1 MENKERRRSIG
12 KVDRL
17 PPELKDTVEQML
29 LTGSTYKEI
38 VTFLKENGE
47 EMSQMAICTYAKKY
61 LATVEMINVAQSN
74 FSMLM
79 DEMNRYPDLDTSEAL
94 IRLSSHHVINALTN
108 IDEEQMKD
116 VPIEKL
122 IKENPNGKIIEK
134 KKKEIY
140 EELERIKSILNIVL
154 QFQDDPN
161 SNDFIPYDPNN
172 TDNEASN
179 LVKVYNNILM
189 IEESLIT
196 YLRDK
201 GY

>member
-1 MENKERRRSIG
+1 MKECKDYLDESNNQVYTGLEKNKEYEI
-12 KVDRL
+12 
-17 PPELKDTVEQML
+17 L
-29 LTGSTYKEI
+29 LSKFY
-38 VTFLKENGE
+38 
-47 EMSQMAICTYAKKY
+47 
-61 LATVEMINVAQSN
+61 
-74 FSMLM
+74 
-79 DEMNRYPDLDTSEAL
+79 DLD
-94 IRLSSHHVINALTN
+94 
-108 IDEEQMKD
+108 
-116 VPIEKL
+116 
-122 IKENPNGKIIEK
+122 IEK

>member
-1 MENKERRRSIG
+1 MKNKEYEI
-12 KVDRL
+12 
-17 PPELKDTVEQML
+17 L
-29 LTGSTYKEI
+29 LSKFY
-38 VTFLKENGE
+38 
-47 EMSQMAICTYAKKY
+47 
-61 LATVEMINVAQSN
+61 
-74 FSMLM
+74 
-79 DEMNRYPDLDTSEAL
+79 DLD
-94 IRLSSHHVINALTN
+94 
-108 IDEEQMKD
+108 
-116 VPIEKL
+116 IEK
-122 IKENPNGKIIEK
+122 E
-134 KKKEIY
+134 KEIY

>member
-1 MENKERRRSIG
+1 MKNKEYEI
-12 KVDRL
+12 
-17 PPELKDTVEQML
+17 L
-29 LTGSTYKEI
+29 LSKFY
-38 VTFLKENGE
+38 
-47 EMSQMAICTYAKKY
+47 
-61 LATVEMINVAQSN
+61 
-74 FSMLM
+74 
-79 DEMNRYPDLDTSEAL
+79 DLD
-94 IRLSSHHVINALTN
+94 
-108 IDEEQMKD
+108 
-116 VPIEKL
+116 
-122 IKENPNGKIIEK
+122 IEK

-189 IEESLIT
+189 IEESLVT

>member
-1 MENKERRRSIG
+1 MKNKEYEI
-12 KVDRL
+12 
-17 PPELKDTVEQML
+17 L
-29 LTGSTYKEI
+29 LSKFY
-38 VTFLKENGE
+38 
-47 EMSQMAICTYAKKY
+47 
-61 LATVEMINVAQSN
+61 
-74 FSMLM
+74 
-79 DEMNRYPDLDTSEAL
+79 DLD
-94 IRLSSHHVINALTN
+94 
-108 IDEEQMKD
+108 
-116 VPIEKL
+116 
-122 IKENPNGKIIEK
+122 IEK

-140 EELERIKSILNIVL
+140 GELERIKSILNIVL

>member
-1 MENKERRRSIG
+1 MKNKEYEI
-12 KVDRL
+12 
-17 PPELKDTVEQML
+17 L
-29 LTGSTYKEI
+29 LSKFY
-38 VTFLKENGE
+38 
-47 EMSQMAICTYAKKY
+47 
-61 LATVEMINVAQSN
+61 
-74 FSMLM
+74 
-79 DEMNRYPDLDTSEAL
+79 DLD
-94 IRLSSHHVINALTN
+94 
-108 IDEEQMKD
+108 
-116 VPIEKL
+116 
-122 IKENPNGKIIEK
+122 IEK

-196 YLRDK
+196 YLRHK

>member
-1 MENKERRRSIG
+1 MKNKEYEI
-12 KVDRL
+12 
-17 PPELKDTVEQML
+17 L
-29 LTGSTYKEI
+29 LSKFY
-38 VTFLKENGE
+38 
-47 EMSQMAICTYAKKY
+47 
-61 LATVEMINVAQSN
+61 
-74 FSMLM
+74 
-79 DEMNRYPDLDTSEAL
+79 DLD
-94 IRLSSHHVINALTN
+94 
-108 IDEEQMKD
+108 
-116 VPIEKL
+116 
-122 IKENPNGKIIEK
+122 IEK

-161 SNDFIPYDPNN
+161 SNDFITYDPNN

>member
-1 MENKERRRSIG
+1 MKNKEYEI
-12 KVDRL
+12 
-17 PPELKDTVEQML
+17 L
-29 LTGSTYKEI
+29 LSKFY
-38 VTFLKENGE
+38 
-47 EMSQMAICTYAKKY
+47 
-61 LATVEMINVAQSN
+61 
-74 FSMLM
+74 
-79 DEMNRYPDLDTSEAL
+79 DLD
-94 IRLSSHHVINALTN
+94 
-108 IDEEQMKD
+108 
-116 VPIEKL
+116 
-122 IKENPNGKIIEK
+122 IEK
-134 KKKEIY
+134 KKKEMY

>member
-1 MENKERRRSIG
+1 MKNKEYEI
-12 KVDRL
+12 
-17 PPELKDTVEQML
+17 L
-29 LTGSTYKEI
+29 LSKFY
-38 VTFLKENGE
+38 
-47 EMSQMAICTYAKKY
+47 
-61 LATVEMINVAQSN
+61 
-74 FSMLM
+74 
-79 DEMNRYPDLDTSEAL
+79 DLD
-94 IRLSSHHVINALTN
+94 
-108 IDEEQMKD
+108 
-116 VPIEKL
+116 
-122 IKENPNGKIIEK
+122 IEK

-154 QFQDDPN
+154 QFQGDPN

>member
-1 MENKERRRSIG
+1 MKNKEYEI
-12 KVDRL
+12 
-17 PPELKDTVEQML
+17 L
-29 LTGSTYKEI
+29 LSKFY
-38 VTFLKENGE
+38 
-47 EMSQMAICTYAKKY
+47 
-61 LATVEMINVAQSN
+61 
-74 FSMLM
+74 
-79 DEMNRYPDLDTSEAL
+79 DLD
-94 IRLSSHHVINALTN
+94 
-108 IDEEQMKD
+108 
-116 VPIEKL
+116 
-122 IKENPNGKIIEK
+122 IEK

-196 YLRDK
+196 YLRDQ

>member
-1 MENKERRRSIG
+1 MKNKEYEI
-12 KVDRL
+12 
-17 PPELKDTVEQML
+17 L
-29 LTGSTYKEI
+29 LSKFY
-38 VTFLKENGE
+38 
-47 EMSQMAICTYAKKY
+47 
-61 LATVEMINVAQSN
+61 
-74 FSMLM
+74 
-79 DEMNRYPDLDTSEAL
+79 DLD
-94 IRLSSHHVINALTN
+94 
-108 IDEEQMKD
+108 
-116 VPIEKL
+116 
-122 IKENPNGKIIEK
+122 IEK

-172 TDNEASN
+172 TDNEESN

>member
-1 MENKERRRSIG
+1 MKNKEYEI
-12 KVDRL
+12 
-17 PPELKDTVEQML
+17 L
-29 LTGSTYKEI
+29 LSKFY
-38 VTFLKENGE
+38 
-47 EMSQMAICTYAKKY
+47 
-61 LATVEMINVAQSN
+61 
-74 FSMLM
+74 
-79 DEMNRYPDLDTSEAL
+79 DLD
-94 IRLSSHHVINALTN
+94 
-108 IDEEQMKD
+108 
-116 VPIEKL
+116 
-122 IKENPNGKIIEK
+122 IEK

-179 LVKVYNNILM
+179 LVNVYNNILM

>member
-1 MENKERRRSIG
+1 MKNKEYEI
-12 KVDRL
+12 
-17 PPELKDTVEQML
+17 L
-29 LTGSTYKEI
+29 LSKFY
-38 VTFLKENGE
+38 
-47 EMSQMAICTYAKKY
+47 
-61 LATVEMINVAQSN
+61 
-74 FSMLM
+74 
-79 DEMNRYPDLDTSEAL
+79 DLD
-94 IRLSSHHVINALTN
+94 
-108 IDEEQMKD
+108 
-116 VPIEKL
+116 
-122 IKENPNGKIIEK
+122 IEK

-189 IEESLIT
+189 IEESLIS
-196 YLRDK
+196 YLSDK

>member
-1 MENKERRRSIG
+1 MKNKEYEI
-12 KVDRL
+12 
-17 PPELKDTVEQML
+17 L
-29 LTGSTYKEI
+29 LSKFY
-38 VTFLKENGE
+38 
-47 EMSQMAICTYAKKY
+47 
-61 LATVEMINVAQSN
+61 
-74 FSMLM
+74 
-79 DEMNRYPDLDTSEAL
+79 DLD
-94 IRLSSHHVINALTN
+94 
-108 IDEEQMKD
+108 
-116 VPIEKL
+116 
-122 IKENPNGKIIEK
+122 IEK

-189 IEESLIT
+189 IEYSLIT
-196 YLRDK
+196 YLSDK

>member
-1 MENKERRRSIG
+1 MKNKEYEI
-12 KVDRL
+12 
-17 PPELKDTVEQML
+17 L
-29 LTGSTYKEI
+29 LSKFY
-38 VTFLKENGE
+38 
-47 EMSQMAICTYAKKY
+47 
-61 LATVEMINVAQSN
+61 
-74 FSMLM
+74 
-79 DEMNRYPDLDTSEAL
+79 DLD
-94 IRLSSHHVINALTN
+94 
-108 IDEEQMKD
+108 
-116 VPIEKL
+116 
-122 IKENPNGKIIEK
+122 IEK

-189 IEESLIT
+189 IEESL
-196 YLRDK
+196 RDK

>member
-1 MENKERRRSIG
+1 MKNKEYEI
-12 KVDRL
+12 
-17 PPELKDTVEQML
+17 L
-29 LTGSTYKEI
+29 LSKFY
-38 VTFLKENGE
+38 
-47 EMSQMAICTYAKKY
+47 
-61 LATVEMINVAQSN
+61 
-74 FSMLM
+74 
-79 DEMNRYPDLDTSEAL
+79 DLD
-94 IRLSSHHVINALTN
+94 
-108 IDEEQMKD
+108 
-116 VPIEKL
+116 
-122 IKENPNGKIIEK
+122 IEK

-196 YLRDK
+196 YLKNK

>member
-1 MENKERRRSIG
+1 MKNKEYEI
-12 KVDRL
+12 
-17 PPELKDTVEQML
+17 L
-29 LTGSTYKEI
+29 LSKFY
-38 VTFLKENGE
+38 
-47 EMSQMAICTYAKKY
+47 
-61 LATVEMINVAQSN
+61 
-74 FSMLM
+74 
-79 DEMNRYPDLDTSEAL
+79 DLD
-94 IRLSSHHVINALTN
+94 
-108 IDEEQMKD
+108 
-116 VPIEKL
+116 
-122 IKENPNGKIIEK
+122 IEK

>member
-1 MENKERRRSIG
+1 MKNKEYEI
-12 KVDRL
+12 
-17 PPELKDTVEQML
+17 L
-29 LTGSTYKEI
+29 LSKFY
-38 VTFLKENGE
+38 
-47 EMSQMAICTYAKKY
+47 
-61 LATVEMINVAQSN
+61 
-74 FSMLM
+74 
-79 DEMNRYPDLDTSEAL
+79 DLD
-94 IRLSSHHVINALTN
+94 
-108 IDEEQMKD
+108 
-116 VPIEKL
+116 
-122 IKENPNGKIIEK
+122 IEK

-140 EELERIKSILNIVL
+140 EDLERIKSILNIVL

>member
-1 MENKERRRSIG
+1 MKNKEYEI
-12 KVDRL
+12 
-17 PPELKDTVEQML
+17 L
-29 LTGSTYKEI
+29 LSKFY
-38 VTFLKENGE
+38 
-47 EMSQMAICTYAKKY
+47 
-61 LATVEMINVAQSN
+61 
-74 FSMLM
+74 
-79 DEMNRYPDLDTSEAL
+79 DLD
-94 IRLSSHHVINALTN
+94 
-108 IDEEQMKD
+108 
-116 VPIEKL
+116 
-122 IKENPNGKIIEK
+122 IEK

-189 IEESLIT
+189 IEESLIN

-201 GY
+201 CY

>member
-1 MENKERRRSIG
+1 MKNKEYEI
-12 KVDRL
+12 
-17 PPELKDTVEQML
+17 L
-29 LTGSTYKEI
+29 LSKFY
-38 VTFLKENGE
+38 
-47 EMSQMAICTYAKKY
+47 
-61 LATVEMINVAQSN
+61 
-74 FSMLM
+74 
-79 DEMNRYPDLDTSEAL
+79 DLD
-94 IRLSSHHVINALTN
+94 
-108 IDEEQMKD
+108 
-116 VPIEKL
+116 
-122 IKENPNGKIIEK
+122 IEK

-140 EELERIKSILNIVL
+140 EELERIKSIINIVL

>member
-1 MENKERRRSIG
+1 MKNKEYEI
-12 KVDRL
+12 
-17 PPELKDTVEQML
+17 L
-29 LTGSTYKEI
+29 LSKFY
-38 VTFLKENGE
+38 
-47 EMSQMAICTYAKKY
+47 
-61 LATVEMINVAQSN
+61 
-74 FSMLM
+74 
-79 DEMNRYPDLDTSEAL
+79 DLD
-94 IRLSSHHVINALTN
+94 
-108 IDEEQMKD
+108 
-116 VPIEKL
+116 
-122 IKENPNGKIIEK
+122 IEK

-196 YLRDK
+196 YLRYK

>member
-1 MENKERRRSIG
+1 MKNKEYEI
-12 KVDRL
+12 
-17 PPELKDTVEQML
+17 L
-29 LTGSTYKEI
+29 LSKFY
-38 VTFLKENGE
+38 
-47 EMSQMAICTYAKKY
+47 
-61 LATVEMINVAQSN
+61 
-74 FSMLM
+74 
-79 DEMNRYPDLDTSEAL
+79 DLD
-94 IRLSSHHVINALTN
+94 
-108 IDEEQMKD
+108 
-116 VPIEKL
+116 
-122 IKENPNGKIIEK
+122 IEK

-172 TDNEASN
+172 TDDEASN

>member
-1 MENKERRRSIG
+1 MKNKEYEI
-12 KVDRL
+12 
-17 PPELKDTVEQML
+17 L
-29 LTGSTYKEI
+29 LSKFY
-38 VTFLKENGE
+38 
-47 EMSQMAICTYAKKY
+47 
-61 LATVEMINVAQSN
+61 
-74 FSMLM
+74 
-79 DEMNRYPDLDTSEAL
+79 DLD
-94 IRLSSHHVINALTN
+94 
-108 IDEEQMKD
+108 
-116 VPIEKL
+116 
-122 IKENPNGKIIEK
+122 IEK

-172 TDNEASN
+172 TDIEASN

>member
-1 MENKERRRSIG
+1 
-12 KVDRL
+12 
-17 PPELKDTVEQML
+17 
-29 LTGSTYKEI
+29 
-38 VTFLKENGE
+38 
-47 EMSQMAICTYAKKY
+47 MSKFY
-61 LATVEMINVAQSN
+61 
-74 FSMLM
+74 
-79 DEMNRYPDLDTSEAL
+79 DLD
-94 IRLSSHHVINALTN
+94 
-108 IDEEQMKD
+108 
-116 VPIEKL
+116 
-122 IKENPNGKIIEK
+122 IEK

>member
-1 MENKERRRSIG
+1 MKNKEYEI
-12 KVDRL
+12 
-17 PPELKDTVEQML
+17 L
-29 LTGSTYKEI
+29 LSKFY
-38 VTFLKENGE
+38 
-47 EMSQMAICTYAKKY
+47 
-61 LATVEMINVAQSN
+61 
-74 FSMLM
+74 
-79 DEMNRYPDLDTSEAL
+79 DLD
-94 IRLSSHHVINALTN
+94 
-108 IDEEQMKD
+108 
-116 VPIEKL
+116 
-122 IKENPNGKIIEK
+122 IEK

-161 SNDFIPYDPNN
+161 SNDFIQYDPNN